1 MALAAYR
8 HGAPR
13 SWTDNDL
20 ARGIGGGATAELGG
34 AGLPGRRRST
44 PTSSWLSNPRSP
56 GTRVDATGGNE
67 AAATNSAK
75 VARRSITP
83 T

>member
-13 SWTDNDL
+13 SWTDNNL
-20 ARGIGGGATAELGG
+20 ARGIGGGAAAE
-34 AGLPGRRRST
+34 PWRSRTSRPSEST